1 MHFVKVF
8 EQRVVKQVQL
18 RRKPP
23 IRTEQRL
30 RSCFRARDNPC
41 YMAGAKLRDEDFRL
55 ARKSQMQ
62 MKQGRTARE
71 PCRQNACRQTAR
83 AIDVNQ
89 RNSPPANDCGELYR
103 TKQTSKSE
111 DQHVSVRL
119 PAGRILSKRERER
132 FDMPYLKGR
141 RERTPLRKD
150 DYRIEVFLD

>member
-30 RSCFRARDNPC
+30 RSCLRARDNPC
-41 YMAGAKLRDEDFRL
+41 YIAGAKLRDEDFRP

-71 PCRQNACRQTAR
+71 PCRQNAGWQTAR

-89 RNSPPANDCGELYR
+89 RDSLPANDCGELYGA
-103 TKQTSKSE
+103 KQTSKSE
-111 DQHVSVRL
+111 DHHVSVRL
-119 PAGRILSKRERER
+119 PAGRILSKRVRDR

-141 RERTPLRKD
+141 
-150 DYRIEVFLD
+150 